1 MQAGVSQYPATR
13 RSHLSEHRF
22 HEIPHIGTTAR
33 ARLNDRAHGA
43 HRPHTQ
49 RRVSIPMQTFGTSFA
64 SPHSGTYASFRTS
77 QSHPLPARRSERT
90 HTWETPT
97 SSPLRRTTQHCGRSP
112 HPSNSSR
119 RPPPRVQPIPLPHHP
134 YRHPLDRLE
143 PVGTRSTAR
152 TGRPRLGTRHRAP
165 LHRPSHASPPL
176 PRQTRSR
183 IGQRNPRLWKH
194 PTWNNPPLLT
204 PQ

>member
-1 MQAGVSQYPATR
+1 MA
-13 RSHLSEHRF
+13 
-22 HEIPHIGTTAR
+22 HIA
-33 ARLNDRAHGA
+33 
-43 HRPHTQ
+43 
-49 RRVSIPMQTFGTSFA
+49 
-64 SPHSGTYASFRTS
+64 
-77 QSHPLPARRSERT
+77 RT
-90 HTWETPT
+90 HNAGFLFRCKHSAPR
-97 SSPLRRTTQHCGRSP
+97 SLRRTAGRTHHSGHLNP
-112 HPSNSSR
+112 IRCRRGDPSVPTPGKPQPRLPSGGQLNTVAARPIPPIR
-119 RPPPRVQPIPLPHHP
+119 RGGLPPRVQTIPLPHHP